1 MFFQTLV
8 DEGVT
13 SDQSNEGKTIAH
25 HVTNGTVASPLTPHD
40 TEWYS
45 VSNSQ
50 LAQKSQSG
58 HHMEND
64 QKGPYQAEVNQSFGP
79 GEKIGELIDTPD

>member
-1 MFFQTLV
+1 M

-13 SDQSNEGKTIAH
+13 SDKSNEGKTIAH
-25 HVTNGTVASPLTPHD
+25 HVTNGTVAGPFTPHD

-45 VSNSQ
+45 ASISQ
-50 LAQKSQSG
+50 LAQKTQSG

-64 QKGPYQAEVNQSFGP
+64 QKGPGQAEVNESFGP